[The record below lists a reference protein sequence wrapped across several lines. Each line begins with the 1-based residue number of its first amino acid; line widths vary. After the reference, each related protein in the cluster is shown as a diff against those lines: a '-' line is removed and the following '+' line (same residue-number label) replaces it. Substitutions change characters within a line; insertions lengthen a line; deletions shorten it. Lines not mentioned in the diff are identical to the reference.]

1 MKINGRSKYMYNKIR
16 FKWYD
21 LESDKNTSDVRY
33 FPEGF
38 KSKLQGL
45 MKLIVKLT
53 YEYNMYFR
61 LSDTYENILIIDCE
75 SENKGG
81 VMYKGVIHKIEF
93 SQIEYLDLKDLN

>member
-1 MKINGRSKYMYNKIR
+1 MSRYNKII

-21 LESDKNTSDVRY
+21 VGLDKNRSMVRY

-61 LSDTYENILIIDCE
+61 LSDTHEDILIIDCE

-81 VMYKGVIHKIEF
+81 VMCKGVIHKIEF
-93 SQIEYLDLKDLN
+93 SHIEYLDLKGLN